1 MTFPNEQCKLK
12 MAGNLIVSI
21 LLAFPPFCYY
31 RKCAS
36 VHAVSLAGGGRWRE
50 KHVLLPDGSD
60 VSLASGKSGGQ
71 YPRQN
76 GTLGAPSWAG
86 CLGKAR
92 ASGKWTGTKSQSL
105 DDGFGCASFIPEAH
119 LGSAY
124 LTLRLRIPSLLIFLP
139 LECLKLPFIWTYL
152 HNRNR
157 FTDFENE
164 LMIAGGWGRIGREG
178 LVRELGMDMYTL
190 LYLKRIT
197 KDLLYKHREFCS
209 MLCASLNGRGVW
221 GRMDISIYMA
231 DSFNCPPEN
240 ITTLLIGYTL
250 T

>member
-12 MAGNLIVSI
+12 MARNLMVSI
-21 LLAFPPFCYY
+21 LLVFPPFCYY

-36 VHAVSLAGGGRWRE
+36 VHAVSLARGGRWTE
-50 KHVLLPDGSD
+50 KHMLLPDGSD

-76 GTLGAPSWAG
+76 RTLGAPSWAG
-86 CLGKAR
+86 YLRKAC
-92 ASGKWTGTKSQSL
+92 ASGKRTGTESQSL

-124 LTLRLRIPSLLIFLP
+124 FVTLRLRVPSLLIFLP
-139 LECLKLPFIWTYL
+139 LECWKLPFIWTYL
-152 HNRNR
+152 QNRNR

-178 LVRELGMDMYTL
+178 IVRELGMDMYTL
-190 LYLKRIT
+190 LYLKQIT
-197 KDLLYKHREFCS
+197 EDLLYKHREFCS
-209 MLCASLNGRGVW
+209 MLRASLNGRGV
-221 GRMDISIYMA
+221 
-231 DSFNCPPEN
+231 
-240 ITTLLIGYTL
+240 
-250 T
+250 